1 MALPPMTPEK
11 RADAMAAAARARR
24 DRAEVR
30 NRLKYGQGS
39 LAEVIQEGQQVESIG
54 KMKVTALLESMP
66 GVGKVRA
73 AQIMEQV
80 GISPTRRVRGLGP
93 QQTKALV
100 DLFETPGP
108 R

>member
-1 MALPPMTPEK
+1 MTPQM
-11 RADAMAAAARARR
+11 RADAMAASAQARR

-39 LAEVIQEGQQVESIG
+39 LADVIEEGQRVDSIG
-54 KMKVTALLESMP
+54 KMKVSVLLASMP

-73 AQIMEQV
+73 AQIMEEV
-80 GISPTRRVRGLGP
+80 GIMPNRRVRGLGA

-100 DLFETPGP
+100 EMFA
-108 R
+108 RR

>member
-1 MALPPMTPEK
+1 MGLPPMTPQM
-11 RADAMAAAARARR
+11 RAEAMAASAQARR

-39 LAEVIQEGQQVESIG
+39 LAKVIAEAQRVDSIG
-54 KMKVTALLESMP
+54 KMKVSVLLESMP

-73 AQIMEQV
+73 AQIMEDL
-80 GISPTRRVRGLGP
+80 GIMASRRVRGLGP
-93 QQTKALV
+93 QQARALIE
-100 DLFETPGP
+100 LFGS